1 MFLVTKWNPVT
12 GSPKELFE
20 GAELLDAAAFVYE
33 LNPGF
38 VANPDECFVMEL
50 GEPDGRQGMYMKR
63 AYVDRVRG
71 GFYAFIYEVNGP
83 RSNKIR

>member
-1 MFLVTKWNPVT
+1 MFLVTKWDPVK

-20 GAELLDAAAFVYE
+20 GADLLEAAAFVYE

-38 VANPDECFVMEL
+38 VGNEDECAVMEL

-63 AYVDRVRG
+63 AYIDRVRG
-71 GFYAFIYEVNGP
+71 GTYALIYEVNGP
-83 RSNKIR
+83 RANKIR